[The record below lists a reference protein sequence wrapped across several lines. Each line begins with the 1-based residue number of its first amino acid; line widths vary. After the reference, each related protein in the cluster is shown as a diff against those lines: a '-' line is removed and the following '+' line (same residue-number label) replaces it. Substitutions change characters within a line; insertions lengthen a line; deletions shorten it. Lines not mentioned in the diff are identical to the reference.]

1 MGKFK
6 KGESGNPAGRPR
18 GAKDKAQSS
27 IKEWVKELLDKN
39 RATIEADLKKCEPA
53 DRLRVLLKL
62 LEYVLPKQAAVQA
75 KIDFEALSE
84 EQINDIINRLTGG
97 ETNEDSN

>member
-18 GAKDKAQSS
+18 GAKDRAQSS
-27 IKEWVKELLDKN
+27 IKEWVKVLLDKN

-53 DRLRVLLKL
+53 DRLRFLLKL
-62 LEYVLPKQAAVQA
+62 LDYVLPKQAAVQA

-84 EQINDIINRLTGG
+84 EQVNEIVNRLTGG
-97 ETNEDSN
+97 EGDENSD